1 MMFAIIKVIF
11 WAGWLVLI
19 LAVLAIRLSI
29 ALLSLLYKGVCG
41 LIARKKGKD
50 KGYEVRY
57 YG

>member
-1 MMFAIIKVIF
+1 MMFAIAKVIF

-19 LAVLAIRLSI
+19 LAALAVRLGI
-29 ALLSLLYKGVCG
+29 ALLKLLYKGVCG
-41 LIARKKGKD
+41 LIARKKGKA